1 VPSTNRK
8 TMVGVVRSDKMQ
20 KTITVEVATRKKHPV
35 YGKYVIQRNSFAAH
49 DEKEEASVG
58 DRVEIVSTRPLSK
71 RKHWRL
77 GRILAR
83 GHGPEE
89 RRA

>member
-1 VPSTNRK
+1 MPSTKRK
-8 TMVGVVRSDKMQ
+8 TMVGVVLSDKMQ
-20 KTITVEVATRKKHPV
+20 KTITVEVETRKKHPM
-35 YGKYVIQRNSFAAH
+35 YGKYMLQRKSFAAH
-49 DEKEEASVG
+49 DEKEEASIG

-77 GRILAR
+77 GRVLGR
-83 GHGPEE
+83 GPGQE

>member
-1 VPSTNRK
+1 MPSTKRK

-20 KTITVEVATRKKHPV
+20 KTITVEVSTRKKHPL
-35 YGKYVIQRNSFAAH
+35 YGKYMLQRKSFAAH

-58 DRVEIVSTRPLSK
+58 DRVEIVSSRPLSK

-77 GRILAR
+77 GRILEH

-89 RRA
+89 QRA